1 MRYLALTLIAPC
13 IAFGQTTYYSNQY
26 GQSLGSSYVVG
37 NTTYYSNQYGQPV
50 GSALTPSTQAN
61 GYTPP
66 TLSVPPTVLDR
77 SASYGYTPVP
87 VLPQL
92 PILPMAPMLGMQK

>member
-1 MRYLALTLIAPC
+1 MRYLALALIAPC
-13 IAFGQTTYYSNQY
+13 MVFAQTTYYSNQY
-26 GQSLGSSYVVG
+26 GQPLGSSYV
-37 NTTYYSNQYGQPV
+37 V
-50 GSALTPSTQAN
+50 GSALTPSTPTN

-66 TLSVPPTVLDR
+66 TTSVPHTVLDR

-92 PILPMAPMLGMQK
+92 PMLPMAPMLGMPK